1 MLRCCLIGK
10 HDERDAG
17 WSPVGSTYRLVVQV
31 LRTTVKAGSSPV
43 APFNLVDVVEL
54 ADTLD
59 LESSAIGVGVQ
70 IPPSTFKY
78 CSGFMVKWLSHHPVK
93 VELRV
98 RFPLGPYLHRSTS
111 G

>member
-17 WSPVGSTYRLVVQV
+17 WSPAGSTYRLVVQV

-59 LESSAIGVGVQ
+59 LESSAIGV
-70 IPPSTFKY
+70 
-78 CSGFMVKWLSHHPVK
+78 
-93 VELRV
+93 RV
-98 RFPLGPYLHRSTS
+98 RVSPSAFNNILVS
-111 G
+111 

>member
-1 MLRCCLIGK
+1 M
-10 HDERDAG
+10 
-17 WSPVGSTYRLVVQV
+17 
-31 LRTTVKAGSSPV
+31 GSSLI

-78 CSGFMVKWLSHHPVK
+78 YSGSIVKWLSHYSVK
-93 VELRV
+93 VETRV
-98 RFPLGPYLHRSTS
+98 QFPLVP
-111 G
+111 